1 MAHTLPP
8 FALEG
13 DELLE
18 AYTHKSLR
26 REDSQGDTL
35 AFLGERLLN
44 FAIARHWYENL
55 PDISSQELQVGGIQL
70 YTMQILRV
78 D

>member
-26 REDSQGDTL
+26 HEDSHGDTL

-44 FAIARHWYENL
+44 FAIARHWYENI
-55 PDISSQELQVGGIQL
+55 PDISSQELQVGRIQL
-70 YTMQILRV
+70 HTMQTLIV
-78 D
+78 N

>member
-1 MAHTLPP
+1 MARSLPP
-8 FALEG
+8 FNLQG

-26 REDSQGDTL
+26 DGHSNGDKL

-44 FAIARHWYENL
+44 FTIARHWYENL
-55 PDISSQELQVGGIQL
+55 PHISSHDLQVGNTQL
-70 YTMQILRV
+70 LIVQGLTV

>member
-1 MAHTLPP
+1 MAHILPLFP
-8 FALEG
+8 LEG
-13 DELLE
+13 EELLE

-26 REDSQGDTL
+26 REDSHGDTL

-55 PDISSQELQVGGIQL
+55 PNISSQELQVGGIQL
-70 YTMQILRV
+70 YTMQILIG